1 MEFKCALSHCYIISP
16 LNVRASIYYLLKMQP
31 AGCYKHRILL
41 AVFTH
46 RYGCCILQLELVL
59 ASKNCYALQS
69 KDPSAYRFLCVCV
82 CVCVCVFSC
91 SVVSG
96 SLQPHG
102 QQPASPFCSWYFP
115 GKNTGVSC
123 HFLLQRIS
131 PTRRSNLCLRCLLH
145 WQADSLPLSKR
156 QKTHLTLV
164 NHPLAKAERKKKGK
178 GFTGSYY

>member
-82 CVCVCVFSC
+82 CVCVRVQLFSSVWLFAAPWAAARQSLLFMVFSRQEHW
-91 SVVSG
+91 SELPFLSPG
-96 SLQPHG
+96 DLPNPG
-102 QQPASPFCSWYFP
+102 IEPASP
-115 GKNTGVSC
+115 V
-123 HFLLQRIS
+123 LQE
-131 PTRRSNLCLRCLLH
+131 
-145 WQADSLPLSKR
+145 DSLLLSHQGSPL
-156 QKTHLTLV
+156 QG
-164 NHPLAKAERKKKGK
+164 GK
-178 GFTGSYY
+178 GYIEDIKILIQSKQTNKN